1 MATNSVMRQV
11 LCGQGLIRELVDY
24 NLRRGTPI
32 MRSDVRQLLCLLTKD
47 NRLATEELNN
57 FLTIRI
63 VNAIKGHL
71 SNTDF
76 VSSSNLMCELQL
88 SVNVKQVELD
98 YEFLLKLISSINTI
112 LFFLLKSATV
122 RHEMILLATTVQ
134 KEDSCWEQRVRCGMH
149 YVTNKYLI
157 NFVLQKQ

>member
-1 MATNSVMRQV
+1 MATNAVMRQV

-57 FLTIRI
+57 LLTIRI
-63 VNAIKGHL
+63 VSAIKGHL

-76 VSSSNLMCELQL
+76 VSITFHLCTTLVFAGDKPSHILVGL
-88 SVNVKQVELD
+88 SDVNVK
-98 YEFLLKLISSINTI
+98 Y
-112 LFFLLKSATV
+112 
-122 RHEMILLATTVQ
+122 
-134 KEDSCWEQRVRCGMH
+134 
-149 YVTNKYLI
+149 
-157 NFVLQKQ
+157 

>member
-1 MATNSVMRQV
+1 MSFFVYRSGRCYGCASSTVEHCITLLRAMATNAVMRQV

-57 FLTIRI
+57 LLTIRI
-63 VNAIKGHL
+63 VSAIKGHL

-76 VSSSNLMCELQL
+76 VSITFHLCTTL
-88 SVNVKQVELD
+88 V
-98 YEFLLKLISSINTI
+98 
-112 LFFLLKSATV
+112 SAGD
-122 RHEMILLATTVQ
+122 
-134 KEDSCWEQRVRCGMH
+134 KP
-149 YVTNKYLI
+149 
-157 NFVLQKQ
+157 

>member
-1 MATNSVMRQV
+1 MYRSGRCYGCASSTVEHCITLLRAMATNSIMRQV

-57 FLTIRI
+57 LLTIRI

-76 VSSSNLMCELQL
+76 VSAWVHTCYHVYN
-88 SVNVKQVELD
+88 
-98 YEFLLKLISSINTI
+98 
-112 LFFLLKSATV
+112 
-122 RHEMILLATTVQ
+122 
-134 KEDSCWEQRVRCGMH
+134 G
-149 YVTNKYLI
+149 
-157 NFVLQKQ
+157 